1 MSTPL
6 FSAVTD
12 YIECHGGGEGFYE
25 LPMEGAHIIRS
36 FHQVDANHGLYR
48 PSLCVAVQGGKEF
61 LSGSE
66 TFRYG
71 TMQGL
76 IISMDTPAAGRIV
89 AASAD
94 KPFIGL
100 TVGLDATILR
110 DVLNQLDHP
119 PEVPRGGETTVFVA
133 DIDEALADCL
143 TRLVRLTE
151 RPEAIP
157 VLYTSI
163 LREIYFWLLTGPHGG
178 EVCRQA
184 LPETHVARISR
195 AIWLLRE
202 NFTQSLPVEQLASAA
217 GMSNSSFHHHF
228 KSLTSMTPLQFQKQL
243 RLLEARRLMLSD
255 AFNVTDAA
263 YRVGYES
270 VSQFSREYSRA
281 FGTAPKRD
289 SMGFRLQL
297 NELAPA

>member
-1 MSTPL
+1 MSTQL
-6 FSAVTD
+6 LSAVTD
-12 YIECHGGGEGFYE
+12 YIEAHGGGEGFYP
-25 LPMEGAHIIRS
+25 LPMEGTHILRS
-36 FHQVDANHGLYR
+36 FQQVEANHGLYR
-48 PSLCVAVQGGKEF
+48 PSLCVVVQGGKEF
-61 LSGSE
+61 LSGDE
-66 TFRYG
+66 TFQYG

-76 IISMDTPAAGRIV
+76 IISMDTPACGRIV
-89 AASAD
+89 AASPD
-94 KPFIGL
+94 KPFIGV
-100 TVGLDATILR
+100 TVGFDAAILR
-110 DVLNQLDHP
+110 DVLNQLDNP
-119 PEVPRGGETTVFVA
+119 PEIPRGEGSTVFVA
-133 DIDEALADCL
+133 DIDGALADCL

-157 VLYTSI
+157 ILYPSI

-184 LPETHVARISR
+184 LPETHLARISR

-202 NFTQSLPVEQLASAA
+202 NYTQSLPVEQLASAA
-217 GMSNSSFHHHF
+217 GMSSSSFHHHF

-289 SMGFRLQL
+289 SMGFRLHL
-297 NELAPA
+297 TEPAHA